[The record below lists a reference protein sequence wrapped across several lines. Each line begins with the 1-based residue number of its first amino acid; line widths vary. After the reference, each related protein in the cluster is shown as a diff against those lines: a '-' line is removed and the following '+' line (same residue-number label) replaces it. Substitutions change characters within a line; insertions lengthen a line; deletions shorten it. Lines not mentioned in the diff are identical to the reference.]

1 MGKTIQ
7 NASPILQKMAAP
19 SNSPTHE
26 QIALRAYYIY
36 LQRGGAPGNEFADWT
51 RAEQELLAEAAKPR
65 RKAAVKSIAA

>member
-1 MGKTIQ
+1 MAKTIQ
-7 NASPILQKMAAP
+7 SASPITQKVATL

-26 QIALRAYYIY
+26 EIALRAYYIY

-65 RKAAVKSIAA
+65 RKVAVKSIAA